1 MEETRR
7 LVRSAG
13 VMSFMTLVSRVL
25 GYVRDNLQAQILG
38 ASRSADAFIIAFR
51 IPNLL
56 RRLVGEGAFT
66 AAFVPTLSEYL
77 RPERRAELWR
87 FAALVFWTMA
97 TVLAVLSALG
107 VIFSPAIVKV
117 LAYGFSGIEEKFDL
131 TISLNRLMFP
141 YLLFIGLAALVQ
153 GILNVH
159 GRFAVPAFTPVLLNL
174 SIIGAALLLAPRM
187 QEPAYAF
194 AWGVLLGGALQLGF
208 QIPFVM
214 RLGMRFPPMLGFG
227 HPGVKQ
233 IGRLMGPG
241 LFGMGITQITL
252 LLDSFFAS
260 LMREGSVSALYYSG
274 RINELALGSFAISV
288 STVILPTLSRQAAEG
303 RVDQMRA
310 TLLYGLRVVAF
321 ITIPSA
327 VGLMVLREE
336 IVGVLFE
343 HGRFSP
349 EDTVFVAHALFFYA
363 IGLFPFGAV
372 KILAPAFYSHKDT
385 RTPALTAAV
394 TLGAHVVLVTL
405 LSFGMGTGGIALA
418 DSLSASINMAL
429 LMSLFAARYG
439 LPWVRGLALPAL
451 RYLGASAAMGGAA
464 WLMVGWAGRAV
475 AGFPMAP
482 ALALFT
488 TLAASA
494 GLYFLICWLMG
505 SEELRDVMA
514 TLPLPG
520 IRRRRPGGPVGR

>member
-13 VMSFMTLVSRVL
+13 VMSLMTLISRVL

-66 AAFVPTLSEYL
+66 AAFVPTLSEYT
-77 RPERRAELWR
+77 RPERRRELWG

-97 TVLAVLSALG
+97 CVLMVLSAAG
-107 VIFSPAIVKV
+107 VLLSPGIVKA

-131 TISLNRLMFP
+131 TVSLNRLMFP

-174 SIIGAALLLAPRM
+174 AIIGAALFAAPHM
-187 QEPAYAF
+187 AEPAYAF
-194 AWGVLLGGALQLGF
+194 AWGVLAGGALQLGF

-214 RLGMRFPPMLGFG
+214 RLGMRFPIGVSFR
-227 HPGVKQ
+227 HPGVRQ
-233 IGRLMGPG
+233 IGRLMLPG

-288 STVILPTLSRQAAEG
+288 STVILPTLSRQAAAG
-303 RVDQMRA
+303 LVDEMRA

-321 ITIPSA
+321 ITLPAA
-327 VGLMVLREE
+327 VGLMVLRGP
-336 IVGVLFE
+336 IVSVLFE
-343 HGRFSP
+343 RGRFSA
-349 EDTVFVAHALFFYA
+349 EDTSYVAHALLFYA
-363 IGLFPFGAV
+363 VGLFPFGAV
-372 KILAPAFYSHKDT
+372 KILAPAFYSQKDT
-385 RTPALTAAV
+385 RTPALTAAI
-394 TLGAHVVLVTL
+394 TLGAHVVFVSV
-405 LSFGMGTGGIALA
+405 LSFLMGAGGIALA
-418 DSLSASINMAL
+418 DSLSATLNMSL
-429 LMSLFAARYG
+429 LMYLFALRHG
-439 LPWVRGLALPAL
+439 LPWVRGLARPAL
-451 RYLGASAAMGGAA
+451 RYLGASAVMGGCA
-464 WLMVGWAGRAV
+464 WLMIGWLGHALEGV
-475 AGFPMAP
+475 PMGE
-482 ALALFT
+482 ALALFA
-488 TLAASA
+488 TLGGAA
-494 GLYFLICWLMG
+494 LIYFFICRLMG
-505 SEELRDVMA
+505 SEEMRDVMA
-514 TLPLPG
+514 ALPLPG
-520 IRRRRPGGPVGR
+520 RRARRMP

>member
-13 VMSFMTLVSRVL
+13 VMSLMTLISRIL

-38 ASRSADAFIIAFR
+38 ASRTADAFIIAFR

-66 AAFVPTLSEYL
+66 AAFVPTLSDYM
-77 RPERRAELWR
+77 RPERRAEIWR

-97 TVLAVLSALG
+97 TVLAVLSAAG
-107 VIFSPAIVKV
+107 VIFSPFIVKV
-117 LAYGFSGIEEKFDL
+117 LAYGFTGIEQKFEL
-131 TISLNRLMFP
+131 TVSLNRLMFP

-153 GILNVH
+153 GVLNVH

-174 SIIGAALLLAPRM
+174 SMIGAALLVAPHM
-187 QEPAYAF
+187 EEPAYAF

-214 RLGMRFPPMLGFG
+214 KLGMRFPFKLGFG
-227 HPGVKQ
+227 DPGVRQ

-260 LMREGSVSALYYSG
+260 LMTEGSVSALYYSG

-303 RVDQMRA
+303 RIDQMRD

-321 ITIPSA
+321 ITIPAA
-327 VGLMVLREE
+327 VGLIVLRSS
-336 IVGVLFE
+336 IVSVLFE
-343 HGRFSP
+343 RGRFTP
-349 EDTVFVAHALFFYA
+349 ADTAFVAHALLFYA
-363 IGLFPFGAV
+363 VGLFPFGAV
-372 KILAPAFYSHKDT
+372 KILAPAFYSSKDT
-385 RTPALTAAV
+385 RTPAMTAAI
-394 TLGAHVVLVTL
+394 TLAAHVVIVSV
-405 LSFGMGTGGIALA
+405 LSFVMGTGGIALA
-418 DSLSASINMAL
+418 DSLSASINMGL
-429 LMSLFAARYG
+429 LMFLFAQRHG
-439 LPWVRGLALPAL
+439 LPWVKGLAIPAT
-451 RYLGASAAMGGAA
+451 RFVGASAVMGWAA
-464 WLMVGWAGRAV
+464 WLMIGWLDSMFAGVPLGDA
-475 AGFPMAP
+475 A
-482 ALALFT
+482 ALFI
-488 TLAASA
+488 TLAASTI
-494 GLYFLICWLMG
+494 LYFAICRLMG
-505 SEELRDVMA
+505 TPELHDVLA
-514 TLPLPG
+514 AFPIPG
-520 IRRRRPGGPVGR
+520 RKRRRPRR